1 MLNNTNEHSLS
12 NIMIHNNPRF
22 LDALEGLQSF
32 ILDTSADIDMAYD
45 WVCEMTNIYNICDDD
60 SLWNQFY
67 DAYYEAADWELIS
80 ALNDSVGYDF

>member
-45 WVCEMTNIYNICDDD
+45 WVSDQTEID
-60 SLWNQFY
+60 SFVYDEKAWNMFY
-67 DAYYEAADWELIS
+67 EVYEEATK
-80 ALNDSVGYDF
+80 

>member
-12 NIMIHNNPRF
+12 NIMIYNNPRF

-45 WVCEMTNIYNICDDD
+45 WVSDQTEID
-60 SLWNQFY
+60 SFVYDLKAWNMFY
-67 DAYYEAADWELIS
+67 EVYEEATK
-80 ALNDSVGYDF
+80 